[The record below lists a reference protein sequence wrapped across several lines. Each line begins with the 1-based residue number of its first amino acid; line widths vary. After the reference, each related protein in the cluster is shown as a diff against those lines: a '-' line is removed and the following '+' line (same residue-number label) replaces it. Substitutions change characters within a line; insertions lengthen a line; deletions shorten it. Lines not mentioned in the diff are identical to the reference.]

1 MKEIKN
7 DILVFLKQDLENR
20 TNEWLM
26 ELNNPL
32 ATEIDFLDQQISRW
46 QTGIERAKELHNKH
60 LHSHQEVSVMQSE
73 IVNFNNKIKVAQEW
87 KEKLLRTSE
96 KKIQSNANKQAQ
108 TNDMSPDKVFKN
120 FDLIKEVMRD
130 HFIINASDKY
140 LLNGKQKWKVA
151 ALINVITKY
160 SPTLCNVK
168 LSENTLFE
176 IFNSFLKTDL
186 KRGRKDTKEFNDFF
200 KGLERTIRTLL

>member
-1 MKEIKN
+1 
-7 DILVFLKQDLENR
+7 
-20 TNEWLM
+20 
-26 ELNNPL
+26 
-32 ATEIDFLDQQISRW
+32 
-46 QTGIERAKELHNKH
+46 
-60 LHSHQEVSVMQSE
+60 
-73 IVNFNNKIKVAQEW
+73 
-87 KEKLLRTSE
+87 
-96 KKIQSNANKQAQ
+96 
-108 TNDMSPDKVFKN
+108 MSPDKVFKN

-176 IFNSFLKTDL
+176 VFNSS
-186 KRGRKDTKEFNDFF
+186 
-200 KGLERTIRTLL
+200 